1 LKGLKSLKGLKGL
14 KSFLKNPK
22 PKIQIPKPFLLFKL
36 FKPETLQT
44 HKSPT
49 PTTQTLNPFLQMTET
64 RILGLLITDRIKE
77 AGRTQMLLSKYSRLI
92 RSRLG
97 FHELNDNVCS
107 RSGIIVL
114 HLTGL
119 PAEWKEFEDELS
131 QIGGLEVQNMSF
143 TY

>member
-1 LKGLKSLKGLKGL
+1 
-14 KSFLKNPK
+14 
-22 PKIQIPKPFLLFKL
+22 
-36 FKPETLQT
+36 
-44 HKSPT
+44 
-49 PTTQTLNPFLQMTET
+49 MTET

-77 AGRTQMLLSKYSRLI
+77 AGRTQLLLSKYSKLI

-119 PAEWKEFEDELS
+119 PEEWKEFEAELS
-131 QIGGLEVQNMSF
+131 LIGGLEIQFMSF

>member
-1 LKGLKSLKGLKGL
+1 
-14 KSFLKNPK
+14 
-22 PKIQIPKPFLLFKL
+22 
-36 FKPETLQT
+36 
-44 HKSPT
+44 
-49 PTTQTLNPFLQMTET
+49 MTET

-77 AGRTQMLLSKYSRLI
+77 AGRTQLLLSKYSKLI

-119 PAEWKEFEDELS
+119 PEEWKEFEAELNL
-131 QIGGLEVQNMSF
+131 IGGLEVQFMSF